1 MMVSSNLT
9 TPSFIDMFVG
19 RQPILN
25 PHNQVYA
32 YELLFRNGYENNFAD
47 FESDDQATATVLHN
61 ALMGFNLDE
70 LVGKAKAFVNFPES
84 FFKLRTP
91 PFFDCNAIVCEVLE
105 TIEPTNE
112 VIEGLKY
119 LKDLGYQIA
128 LDDFVFKEKFI
139 PFLRLADYIKVDIST
154 VKRENL
160 SLVFERIK
168 KITPAQLLAERV
180 ETKEEFSI
188 CLEAGCVLFQGAYFA
203 KPQIVSGKKL
213 SVNQLNLLELLAKI
227 VDESAS
233 IDGLLAIVEKDMGLS
248 HKLLKVATYYRTLGM
263 PKFSSL
269 KEAMMLFGLKRV
281 QSWVSM
287 IAIDDQSHVA
297 AEVFNMA
304 RTRALFLRHA
314 AQQDGLNR
322 PDSFYLAGL
331 FSMLDVVLGCSLE
344 EALEKLPL
352 NDEMLDGM
360 LYKRGEVGRL
370 LNVVK
375 SFEGK
380 NAADVSSHYQRL
392 YLEAVRDVNAIAQI
406 A

>member
-1 MMVSSNLT
+1 MTVMNQSA
-9 TPSFIDMFVG
+9 PSFIDVFVG

-32 YELLFRNGYENNFAD
+32 YELLFRNGYENNFAE
-47 FESDDQATATVLHN
+47 FESEDQATATVLHN

-105 TIEPTNE
+105 NIEPTEE
-112 VIEGLKY
+112 VIEGLRY
-119 LKDLGYQIA
+119 LKKLGYQIA

-139 PFLRLADYIKVDIST
+139 PFLLLADYIKVDIST
-154 VKRENL
+154 VKPENL
-160 SLVFERIK
+160 GLVFERIK
-168 KITPAQLLAERV
+168 KVTSAQLLAERV
-180 ETKEEFSI
+180 ETKDEFRI
-188 CLEAGCVLFQGAYFA
+188 CLDAGCVLFQGAYFA

-227 VDESAS
+227 SDESAS
-233 IDGLLAIVEKDMGLS
+233 IESLLEIVEKDMGLA

-287 IAIDDQSHVA
+287 IAMDTQSDVA

-304 RTRALFLRHA
+304 RIRALFLRHA
-314 AQQDGLNR
+314 AQQDGLKQ

-331 FSMLDVVLGCSLE
+331 FSMLDVVLGCTLA

-370 LNVVK
+370 LSVVK
-375 SFEGK
+375 AFEAK
-380 NAADVSSHYQRL
+380 DDADISSHYRQL

>member
-1 MMVSSNLT
+1 MTVMNPAP
-9 TPSFIDMFVG
+9 PSFVDVFIG

-25 PHNQVYA
+25 PQNQVYG
-32 YELLFRNGYENNFAD
+32 YELLFRNGYEQNYAE

-70 LVGKAKAFVNFPES
+70 LVGQAKAFVNFPES

-105 TIEPTNE
+105 TIEPTEE
-112 VIEGLKY
+112 VIEGLQY
-119 LKDLGYQIA
+119 LKKLGYQIA

-154 VKRENL
+154 VKPENL
-160 SLVFERIK
+160 KLVFERIK
-168 KITPAQLLAERV
+168 KVTSARLLAERV
-180 ETKEEFSI
+180 ETKDEFAI

-227 VDESAS
+227 SDESAS
-233 IDGLLAIVEKDMGLS
+233 IDGLLSIVEKDMGLA

-287 IAIDDQSHVA
+287 IAMDTQSDVA

-304 RTRALFLRHA
+304 RIRALFLRHA
-314 AQQDGLNR
+314 AQQDGLPR
-322 PDSFYLAGL
+322 PESFYLSGL
-331 FSMLDVVLGCSLE
+331 FSMLDVVLGCTLQ
-344 EALEKLPL
+344 EALAKLPL
-352 NDEMLDGM
+352 SDEMLDGM
-360 LYKRGEVGRL
+360 LYQRGEVGRL
-370 LNVVK
+370 LKVVQ
-375 SFEGK
+375 SFEAK
-380 NAADVSSHYQRL
+380 DDRKVSSHYRHL
-392 YLEAVRDVNAIAQI
+392 YLEAVRDVNAIAQM